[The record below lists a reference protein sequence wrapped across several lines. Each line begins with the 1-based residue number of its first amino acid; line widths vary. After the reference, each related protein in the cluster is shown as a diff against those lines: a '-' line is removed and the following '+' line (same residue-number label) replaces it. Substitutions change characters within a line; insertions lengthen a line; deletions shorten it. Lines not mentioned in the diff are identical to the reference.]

1 MSYDKMNDYI
11 ESLFTVF
18 SIVNKKAEQK
28 KDKKMKFIA
37 LAIYNYLLKTA
48 KDNGVDLK
56 TINESETINLIPF
69 FEFVSYNNIEF
80 YDFNKIKME
89 DVDVTKASDLERFVL
104 THVYYIT
111 QSN

>member
-56 TINESETINLIPF
+56 NINESETINLIPF